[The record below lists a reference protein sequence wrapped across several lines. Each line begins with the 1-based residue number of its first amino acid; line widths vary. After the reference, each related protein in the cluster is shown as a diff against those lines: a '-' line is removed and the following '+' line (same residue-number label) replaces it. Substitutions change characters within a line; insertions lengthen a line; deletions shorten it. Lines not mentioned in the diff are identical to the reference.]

1 MDIRS
6 GTAAVASEKARIFA
20 LADVIQPL
28 SSVIAPL
35 HWEPRGSLCC
45 AAWASGWKAGRRS
58 TFRGDDPGPPGFGPQ
73 L

>member
-35 HWEPRGSLCC
+35 H
-45 AAWASGWKAGRRS
+45 
-58 TFRGDDPGPPGFGPQ
+58 
-73 L
+73 